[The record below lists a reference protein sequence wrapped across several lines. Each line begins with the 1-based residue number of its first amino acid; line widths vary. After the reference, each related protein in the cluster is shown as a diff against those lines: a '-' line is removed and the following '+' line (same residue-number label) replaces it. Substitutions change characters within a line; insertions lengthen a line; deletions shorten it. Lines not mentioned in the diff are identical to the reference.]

1 MKFSLRTFFWIIFF
15 STPFFVFADVA
26 GMTYQPLQSV
36 KMPNG
41 GDFYNAN
48 ILEYLANIYILAIAL
63 AGGLAVV
70 RIVYAGIKYMTSDIY
85 GLKTQAKKDINAAV
99 VGLLMILG
107 IYIFLYTLNPNLV
120 KMHLQIQPTKMIQGS
135 GVDEFTWYKSD
146 GNAVT
151 VPIGKGGTVGTE
163 SGTMLLQILKGAQFA
178 NPDWNAYALEQI
190 RSSGILDLP
199 VPDDAGMYFPGGI
212 PSAEGYLSIM
222 AAIAQR
228 ESGGQAAPPRYLET
242 KIGDGTKYSVGLM
255 SLTPGD
261 RGTGNMTY
269 EDLENPYNN
278 IRVAVGLMQ
287 YLIKEDGTISGNSKR
302 GMSRYWSTI
311 R

>member
-1 MKFSLRTFFWIIFF
+1 MKFPVRIIIIF
-15 STPFFVFADVA
+15 STILFPLFVFARA
-26 GMTYQPLQSV
+26 LEYTPLQSV

-135 GVDEFTWYKSD
+135 GVEIYDWPKSNPVLASFYNPAG
-146 GNAVT
+146 GNAAQAIAAAAQYAKDNPMANTECSVT
-151 VPIGKGGTVGTE
+151 NNGRTACVYTVDQIVKSATGVSPYAGLDIPGLDNALRNNSNYEYVGTDL
-163 SGTMLLQILKGAQFA
+163 TALQNGDIVVSNNGNLRHTGVVV
-178 NPDWNAYALEQI
+178 NGEIYNNDSNASEA
-190 RSSGILDLP
+190 
-199 VPDDAGMYFPGGI
+199 
-212 PSAEGYLSIM
+212 
-222 AAIAQR
+222 
-228 ESGGQAAPPRYLET
+228 SGG
-242 KIGDGTKYSVGLM
+242 KIIIKS
-255 SLTPGD
+255 S
-261 RGTGNMTY
+261 
-269 EDLENPYNN
+269 NPTNWQNYF
-278 IRVAVGLMQ
+278 G
-287 YLIKEDGTISGNSKR
+287 
-302 GMSRYWSTI
+302 STNVY
-311 R
+311 RPK